1 MRTRIRAIRV
11 LVATLL
17 IGGLF
22 LATASGVQATERHH
36 RWHPTAKL
44 TLVHGIA
51 GDDGQFPVDITLRRF
66 MGGAQRFEDVT
77 YGTVAGPLEVRPGLY
92 KVAIRPAGA
101 PMSSPP
107 VLKRWVRLGPW
118 ANRSVVAHLSAD
130 GAPTISVYRND
141 VSDSGADMAR
151 VTVRHDAAVGP
162 VNVFA
167 NDAKVIS
174 WLKNPR
180 QAKLDVPADVA
191 IQIRVALAGGG
202 PTVFDAPLSFAEDT
216 NTIVYA
222 TLDQDGNFNPLL
234 QILPTA

>member
-1 MRTRIRAIRV
+1 M
-11 LVATLL
+11 
-17 IGGLF
+17 
-22 LATASGVQATERHH
+22 
-36 RWHPTAKL
+36 
-44 TLVHGIA
+44 
-51 GDDGQFPVDITLRRF
+51 
-66 MGGAQRFEDVT
+66 
-77 YGTVAGPLEVRPGLY
+77 
-92 KVAIRPAGA
+92 
-101 PMSSPP
+101 
-107 VLKRWVRLGPW
+107 
-118 ANRSVVAHLSAD
+118 
-130 GAPTISVYRND
+130 YRND

-151 VTVRHDAAVGP
+151 VTVRHNAAVGP
-162 VNVFA
+162 VNVYA

-202 PTVFDAPLSFAEDT
+202 PTVLDAPLSFAEDT